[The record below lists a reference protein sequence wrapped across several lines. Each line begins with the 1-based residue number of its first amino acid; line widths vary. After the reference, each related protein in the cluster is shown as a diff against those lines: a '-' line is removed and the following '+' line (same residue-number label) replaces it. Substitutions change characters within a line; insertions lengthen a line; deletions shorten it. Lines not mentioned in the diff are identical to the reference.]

1 MADSTS
7 EATGNLIVRNGLLL
21 DGTGA
26 SARPSDVRIRDGIV
40 KEVGPGL
47 AVDGEAELDAVG
59 AYVAP
64 GFIDSHT
71 HLDPSMFWDPGCDPM
86 PQHGVTTALIGNCS
100 LSLAPV
106 RSEHLEEVMD
116 VFCYIEDMPIE
127 EFRTGVPWTW
137 QTWREYRDSMNAT
150 GAALNMASLIGHSML
165 RIYVMGADAWE
176 RAATTDEIDAMCSE
190 LADALS
196 AGCFGLSTSF
206 FDVDRAGRFVPS
218 RLADQA
224 ELDAL
229 AATLGKAGHG
239 LVEFIPNFTGETPL
253 DEMKQMAE
261 TLAPHGVTS
270 IWNGL
275 LHTEMSPERC
285 GDLIAFSQGL
295 RDAGSDIWPIASPRT
310 VDFNV
315 NWEQT
320 MVFMMLPEGW
330 NRIMLVEGEA
340 RAAMLRDEAWRKT
353 AREEWD
359 RQDKSLFPNTR
370 IEHVRFTSVTKPEN
384 ERWLSRSLRDLV
396 DERGG
401 HPSDVFADW
410 ILENDL
416 RPGVVAMGVSNSDVE
431 GVSRMICDDR
441 TIISASDAGAHVQM
455 MCAAGDTTLLLT
467 RHVRERGDLSLEK
480 AIHEL
485 TGRQSERLGFDDRGI
500 LAPGYAGDLTVF
512 DLDELVW
519 ERDVFVAD
527 LPSGGSRLRRPPG
540 GFRATA
546 VAGVLTQVG
555 GVLTGAN
562 PGRVLDGSVPRPG
575 AST

>member
-1 MADSTS
+1 MGD
-7 EATGNLIVRNGLLL
+7 LIVKNGSLI
-21 DGTGA
+21 DGTGSA
-26 SARPSDVRIRDGIV
+26 ARPADVRIRDGRV
-40 KEVGPGL
+40 AEVGPDL
-47 AVDGEAELDAVG
+47 EPAGETVFDAEG
-59 AYVAP
+59 ATVCP

-71 HLDPSMFWDPGCDPM
+71 HLDPSMFWDPACDPM

-106 RSEHLEEVMD
+106 RPEHLEEVMD

-127 EFRTGVPWTW
+127 EFRTGIPWTW
-137 QTWREYRDSMNAT
+137 GTWREYRDAMNEK

-165 RIYVMGADAWE
+165 RIYVMGEDAWK
-176 RAATTDEIDAMCSE
+176 RAARPAEVEIMCSE
-190 LADALS
+190 LADALE

-218 RLADQA
+218 RLADRV

-229 AATLGKAGHG
+229 AATLGRAGHG
-239 LVEFIPNFTGETPL
+239 LLEFIPNFTGETPL
-253 DEMKQMAE
+253 EEMKRMAE
-261 TLAPHGVTS
+261 TLAAHGVTG

-275 LHTEMSPERC
+275 LHTEMAPERC
-285 GDLIAFSQGL
+285 GELIAYSQGL
-295 RDAGSDIWPIASPRT
+295 RDAGADVWPIASPRT

-330 NRIMLVEGEA
+330 NRVMLVRGEE
-340 RAAMLRDEAWRKT
+340 RAALLRDPEWRRV

-359 RQDKSLFPNTR
+359 RQDKSLFPNRR
-370 IEHVRFTSVTKPEN
+370 IEHVRFTSVTRKEN
-384 ERWLSRSLRDLV
+384 EAWLGRSLEDLV
-396 DERGG
+396 AARGG

-410 ILENDL
+410 VLENDL
-416 RPGVVAMGVSNSDVE
+416 EPGVVAMGVSNSDVE
-431 GVSRMICDDR
+431 GVAAMLVDER
-441 TIISASDAGAHVQM
+441 TIVGASDAGAHVQM

-467 RHVRERGDLSLEK
+467 RHVRERGDFKLER
-480 AIHEL
+480 AIFEL
-485 TGRQSERLGFDDRGI
+485 TGRQSELLGFRDRGV

-512 DLDELVW
+512 ALDELRW
-519 ERDVFVAD
+519 EKDVLVAD

-546 VAGVLTQVG
+546 VAGVLTQVNG
-555 GVLTGAN
+555 ELTGAL
-562 PGRVLDGSVPRPG
+562 PGRVLPGGAPRP
-575 AST
+575 S